1 MALTAIVT
9 YYLVKSSETAKQEE
23 IVEAKDNEIN
33 ALTEKMEALA
43 KDLDAKIKESK
54 KLGADYK
61 ALQEYKSQIEQDLA
75 AIKQNADVSTAQ
87 VRQYQAKIQNYEQ
100 VISAKDKEL
109 AELREQNRQLSEERD
124 YLATTK
130 DSLESQ
136 TNQLSNTVSE
146 VKESNQRL
154 TSVAATLKAEAIS
167 ILAYDNRN
175 KAESRNVFRAR
186 RIEKLGIDFTLAE
199 NQIAE
204 AGNRTIYV
212 RVVEPSGTVVFNNA
226 QGGNFEAN
234 GQNLTFST
242 RKQVLYS
249 NNRLPVSIM
258 FEKQKDYSFNEGKY
272 KIELYA
278 DGKLIGLQGFEVK

>member
-1 MALTAIVT
+1 MALTALVT
-9 YYLVKSSETAKQEE
+9 YYIVKNNETTKQEE

-33 ALTEKMEALA
+33 ELTEKMEALA

-61 ALQEYKSQIEQDLA
+61 ALQEYKNQLEQDLSVL
-75 AIKQNADVSTAQ
+75 KKNADVSNVQ
-87 VRQYQAKIQNYEQ
+87 VRQYQSKIQNYEQ
-100 VISAKDKEL
+100 VIASKDKEL
-109 AELREQNRQLSEERD
+109 EELREQNRQLSEERD
-124 YLATTK
+124 YLTSTK
-130 DSLESQ
+130 DSLE
-136 TNQLSNTVSE
+136 NEANELSTTVSE
-146 VKESNQRL
+146 VTENNKRL
-154 TSVAATLKAEAIS
+154 TNVAATLKAEAIS
-167 ILAYDNRN
+167 ILAYNNRD

-186 RIEKLGIDFTLAE
+186 RIEKLSIDFTLAE

-212 RVVEPSGTVVFNNA
+212 RVVEPSGTVIFNSA
-226 QGGNFEAN
+226 QGGKFEAN
-234 GQNLTFST
+234 DQSLTYST

-249 NNRLPVSIM
+249 NNRLPVNIM
-258 FEKQKDYSFNEGKY
+258 FEKQKDYDFNEGKY